1 MDTRFWGPSG
11 WRLLHLISF
20 AAPTL
25 KKHHVQEFFELLPYV
40 LPCKYCRASLTDYYT
55 ADPIPSKAD
64 EFAPWLFRIHN
75 RVNGKL
81 RDQKLLETKDPRWP
95 EVKRQYDTM
104 LKTPCSKQ
112 RMIGW
117 DFLYSTAYT
126 TPCPSV
132 TSAPMPGAPPLSA
145 LTTPVLRNRW
155 NVLSRDE
162 RLPFCRRWWAL
173 LPTVLPFAEWRHAWR
188 TVVPDLPSLEKGR
201 RAITAWLYAAERAV
215 CQALKEQ
222 VPHES
227 FTGLCTE
234 LNTFS
239 SGCGKQTSAKIKTCR
254 SKQTKQKQTL
264 KQKRSRTYRAI
275 GGYL

>member
-25 KKHHVQEFFELLPYV
+25 SLTHIKPFFELLPFV
-40 LPCKYCRASLTDYYT
+40 LPCKFCRASLTDYYA
-55 ADPIPSKAD
+55 ADPIPSKLE
-64 EFAPWLFRIHN
+64 EFAPWLYRIHN

-81 RDQKLLETKDPRWP
+81 RDQKIVETKDPRWP
-95 EVKRQYDTM
+95 QVKHQYEGM

-132 TSAPMPGAPPLSA
+132 ASSPMPGAPPFSA
-145 LTTPVLRNRW
+145 LSTPALRNRW
-155 NVLSRDE
+155 SLMTREE
-162 RLPFCRRWWAL
+162 RLPLCSTWWGL
-173 LPTVLPFAEWRHAWR
+173 LPKVLPFPEWRRAW
-188 TVVPDLPSLEKGR
+188 TSVVPDLPSLEKGR
-201 RAITAWLYAAERAV
+201 RAVTSWLFAAEREV
-215 CQALKEQ
+215 CQALQEQ

-227 FTGLCTE
+227 FHGLCSE

-239 SGCGKQTSAKIKTCR
+239 SGCGKKTSIKIKTCR
-254 SKQTKQKQTL
+254 SKKSAARETL
-264 KQKRSRTYRAI
+264 KQRRSKEYKTL